1 MKIQVEDQKP
11 CKKALKISLP
21 GAEIKDLHQKV
32 VLEFQERST
41 IPGFRKGNAPLKVI
55 ESRFSK
61 DIRSEVLRRLLPKVC
76 SEAFKAEKISAV
88 SDPLVDQIEYDLE
101 KGLTFQAVVDIL
113 PQVAL
118 PKYKELKLEQDSLK
132 VTEEEIDRTLEELRE
147 HHAVFQPV
155 SGRSLNY
162 GDYAVVEYHLDG
174 QKRKKDDDKNIMIF
188 IQQNEKEGISDQ
200 LVGME
205 IGQAREATLEATDQ
219 HPKRT
224 FNIKLNEIK
233 EKKLPEIDEEFFKTL
248 EGIKN
253 LDELRAK
260 LKEDIKIY
268 KEKASREALR
278 NKAIL
283 TLSDK
288 SDFDVPQSQ
297 VDHEAQ
303 KLYSELVNR
312 VRQGSV
318 SAKSLEDEQVRKDLG
333 LEAIRRVKVAY
344 ILHEIAQKEDLKV
357 SDDEVN
363 QEIAH
368 MAERLGK
375 TPEELRANFEKN
387 ERLGSLQARL
397 LQDKVIDFIVEHAI
411 IKEKS

>member
-1 MKIQVEDQKP
+1 
-11 CKKALKISLP
+11 
-21 GAEIKDLHQKV
+21 
-32 VLEFQERST
+32 
-41 IPGFRKGNAPLKVI
+41 
-55 ESRFSK
+55 
-61 DIRSEVLRRLLPKVC
+61 
-76 SEAFKAEKISAV
+76 
-88 SDPLVDQIEYDLE
+88 
-101 KGLTFQAVVDIL
+101 
-113 PQVAL
+113 
-118 PKYKELKLEQDSLK
+118 
-132 VTEEEIDRTLEELRE
+132 
-147 HHAVFQPV
+147 
-155 SGRSLNY
+155 
-162 GDYAVVEYHLDG
+162 
-174 QKRKKDDDKNIMIF
+174 
-188 IQQNEKEGISDQ
+188 
-200 LVGME
+200 ME
-205 IGQAREATLEATDQ
+205 IGQAREAILEATDQ

-224 FNIKLNEIK
+224 FNIKLNDIK

-268 KEKASREALR
+268 KERASREALR

-312 VRQGSV
+312 VRQGTV

-375 TPEELRANFEKN
+375 TSEELRANFEKN

-411 IKEKS
+411 IKEK